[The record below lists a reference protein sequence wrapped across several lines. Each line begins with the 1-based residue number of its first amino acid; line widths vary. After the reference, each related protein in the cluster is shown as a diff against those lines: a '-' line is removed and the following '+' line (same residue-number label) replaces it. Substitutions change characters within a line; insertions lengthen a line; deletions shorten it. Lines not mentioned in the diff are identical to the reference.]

1 MFRIPPKDE
10 DLVFLKQPLYY
21 LLIASLMFAIG
32 GFLWTIINSFRV
44 PSCDAAEEPTQATL
58 PPELK
63 AQTVDDIPAGKF
75 FYLGPDALVVGLDQK
90 CWLQRNAVTYNTIT
104 PLAVQL
110 KQDGYYVYV
119 DGSVKWL
126 SVDLEKYQAKETLIP
141 VRSFILATKQLPA
154 THPENSPKDQHE
166 SRDPAPKTAPAPKP

>member
-75 FYLGPDALVVGLDQK
+75 FY
-90 CWLQRNAVTYNTIT
+90 
-104 PLAVQL
+104 
-110 KQDGYYVYV
+110 V

-126 SVDLEKYQAKETLIP
+126 PVDLEKYQAKETLIP

-166 SRDPAPKTAPAPKP
+166 SRDPAPKTAPVPKP